1 MNILFLTLG
10 KLYDLKSSDIY
21 TDLMREF
28 LRRGHNVTIVTPYE
42 RSMGKATECYESD
55 GANILAVK
63 TLNVQKA
70 HIILS

>member
-42 RSMGKATECYESD
+42 MRVMALTYWRSRR
-55 GANILAVK
+55 
-63 TLNVQKA
+63 
-70 HIILS
+70 